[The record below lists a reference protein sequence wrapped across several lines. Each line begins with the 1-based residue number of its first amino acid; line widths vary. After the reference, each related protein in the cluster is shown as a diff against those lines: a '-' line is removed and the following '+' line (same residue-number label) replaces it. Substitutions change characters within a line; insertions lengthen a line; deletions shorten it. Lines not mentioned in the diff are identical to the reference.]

1 MMNTEQLTEKMIE
14 LAEVRRQIKAL
25 QELEDSLK
33 AELTAEMIAQE
44 TDTLTAGGYKAMNKT
59 VKSSRF
65 DSKAFKA
72 EHEDLYKAYTKTGFQ
87 TRFTFS

>member
-1 MMNTEQLTEKMIE
+1 MTEQELTTKMNQ
-14 LAEVRRQIKAL
+14 LAEVRAQMKAL
-25 QELEDSLK
+25 AEIEDALK

-44 TDTLTAGGYKAMNKT
+44 TDVLTAGGYKAMNKT

-72 EHEDLYKAYTKTGFQ
+72 EHEELYKAYTRTGFQ

>member
-1 MMNTEQLTEKMIE
+1 MTDTKLTEKMQR
-14 LAEVRRQIKAL
+14 LAEVRRMAK
-25 QELEDSLK
+25 ELAAEEEALK
-33 AELTAEMIAQE
+33 AELTAEMIE
-44 TDTLTAGGYKAMNKT
+44 RDTDILQAGGYKAMNKT

-72 EHEDLYKAYTKTGFQ
+72 EHADLYAEYTKAGFQ